1 MAVRRAAVLTV
12 GATADPAPDGSPLVA
27 GSFLDLRPDQ
37 PQKDSH
43 YTGATLASFVEGKG
57 LTCDAPP
64 AGYVRDGLAGDAQQV
79 PRGLYAYYRQ
89 G

>member
-1 MAVRRAAVLTV
+1 MGLETALSTASSTFTSSPGRSSTCGPTSRR
-12 GATADPAPDGSPLVA
+12 
-27 GSFLDLRPDQ
+27 
-37 PQKDSH
+37 KD

-64 AGYVRDGLAGDAQQV
+64 AGYVRDGLAGGAQQV
-79 PRGLYAYYRQ
+79 PRGLYAHYRQ